1 MMKTEAESQVMLH
14 DIKILIVGNNP
25 IELSHVFKNLSEVQG
40 SKLVTEIA
48 FDFKTIRERLS
59 TFVPNFIF
67 IDDNIGKMEL
77 KHVIDSLAKRKTKGI
92 PITILKSSN
101 YQESAI
107 SGVMNFLLK
116 DTLTTDT
123 LYKSF
128 IQSLRFKKTNEFL
141 ALAYKKRKRQLI
153 DLLKS

>member
-1 MMKTEAESQVMLH
+1 MKTEAKSQVMLH

-59 TFVPNFIF
+59 TFMPNFIF

-92 PITILKSSN
+92 PITILKSSI
-101 YQESAI
+101 EKPI
-107 SGVMNFLLK
+107 
-116 DTLTTDT
+116 
-123 LYKSF
+123 
-128 IQSLRFKKTNEFL
+128 
-141 ALAYKKRKRQLI
+141 
-153 DLLKS
+153 